1 MKKLS
6 IILTFLFACI
16 LVSGQNDPNEMV
28 KYTPDFKFEEGFFL
42 NFQQVKN
49 NNPIPPSRVVTNLDY
64 SSHNFYNEIL
74 KQKTLTFFF
83 FFLARHQVSLGDLWG
98 FSRNGVLYIRVS
110 QGFHRITIIGG
121 IGHFV
126 ADITTYDTDYYDPYY
141 YRMYNPYYSPYGY
154 QPRTTQRTEMKQ
166 YLIDFETGKLYDY
179 KKESLEVLLMKDP
192 ELHDEYQSLRRRK
205 KKQLKFMYIRKF
217 NERNPIYFP
226 EQKY

>member
-1 MKKLS
+1 MKKFS
-6 IILTFLFACI
+6 IIISFLFTFL
-16 LVSGQNDPNEMV
+16 LLSGQDENTNMV
-28 KYTPDFKFEEGFFL
+28 KYTPDFKFEEGFFI

-64 SSHNFYNEIL
+64 SSNSFYNEIL
-74 KQKTLTFFF
+74 KQKTLTFFDKVG
-83 FFLARHQVSLGDLWG
+83 AKHQVSLSDIWG

-126 ADITTYDTDYYDPYY
+126 ADITTYESDYYDPYY

-154 QPRTTQRTEMKQ
+154 QPRTTQKTEMRQ
-166 YLIDFETGKLYDY
+166 YLINFETGKLFDYDR
-179 KKESLEVLLMKDP
+179 ESLEVLLMKDP
-192 ELHDEYQSLRRRK
+192 ELHDEYQELRRRK

-226 EQKY
+226 ESKY